1 MRAKLLANH
10 VDAVLERVGHRGA
23 AIDEHQLTV
32 RVATP
37 GSVMALGGSRS
48 AARATAEHCRGAGLD
63 RHTCSS

>member
-10 VDAVLERVGHRGA
+10 VDAVLERVGYRGA

-37 GSVMALGGSRS
+37 GSVMALGGSR
-48 AARATAEHCRGAGLD
+48 
-63 RHTCSS
+63 